1 MEYRRRVVF
10 FIWKVSL
17 ENLIRE
23 MMTKFGSPAEPERVF
38 SKIERNITSI
48 RAFITNKR
56 QTSRVPASDG

>member
-1 MEYRRRVVF
+1 MKYRRRVVF

-48 RAFITNKR
+48 RAFM
-56 QTSRVPASDG
+56 TSAR